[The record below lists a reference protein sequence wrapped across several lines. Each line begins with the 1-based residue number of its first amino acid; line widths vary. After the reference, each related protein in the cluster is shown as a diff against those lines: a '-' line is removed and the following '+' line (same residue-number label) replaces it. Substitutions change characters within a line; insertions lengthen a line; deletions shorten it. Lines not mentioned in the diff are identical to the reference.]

1 MKKFL
6 KMTDLDCAHCAAKME
21 ANISKLDGVNS
32 VAINFMA
39 QKMAIDIDDD
49 KFDTVILDVV
59 KECKKVEP
67 DCNIIL

>member
-21 ANISKLDGVNS
+21 ANISKLNGVNS
-32 VAINFMA
+32 VVINFMA

-49 KFDTVILDVV
+49 KFDTVILDVI

-67 DCNIIL
+67 DCNIVL

>member
-21 ANISKLDGVNS
+21 ANISKLNGVNS
-32 VAINFMA
+32 VVINFMA

-49 KFDTVILDVV
+49 KFDTVILDVI

-67 DCNIIL
+67 DCNVIL

>member
-1 MKKFL
+1 MKNFL